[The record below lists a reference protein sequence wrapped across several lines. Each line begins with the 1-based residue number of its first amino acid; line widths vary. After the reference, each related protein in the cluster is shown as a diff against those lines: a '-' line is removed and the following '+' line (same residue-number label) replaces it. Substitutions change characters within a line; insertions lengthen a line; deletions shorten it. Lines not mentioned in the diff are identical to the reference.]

1 MQTGI
6 LCADEPPSA
15 GLLLRCISL
24 TKFEA
29 LKALFDNDNNSLKGA
44 RDYRTLACV
53 EKKHLGRRDRTVSGV
68 CKTNQM

>member
-24 TKFEA
+24 TKFDA
-29 LKALFDNDNNSLKGA
+29 LKALYDNDNNSLKGA
-44 RDYRTLACV
+44 RDYRTLGCV
-53 EKKHLGRRDRTVSGV
+53 EKSSRGRTVSGDTV
-68 CKTNQM
+68 YIGYCD